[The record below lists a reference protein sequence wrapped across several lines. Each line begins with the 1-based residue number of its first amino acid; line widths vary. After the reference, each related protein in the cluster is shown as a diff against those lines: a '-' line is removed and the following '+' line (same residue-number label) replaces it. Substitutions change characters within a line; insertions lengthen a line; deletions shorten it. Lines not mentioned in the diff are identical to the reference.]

1 MKRLKN
7 GKVNVGQSRS
17 DAVRYEQMFR
27 EYNKGYS
34 EQSTKRR
41 LRSEATSK
49 VNIGKIHHARV

>member
-41 LRSEATSK
+41 LRSEAVSKTNTRTSHP
-49 VNIGKIHHARV
+49 VRT